1 MYGCPGCGAELK
13 YDIKTGKLRCLR
25 CGNKYDVQAIKKDKD
40 AESSLYEINE
50 YVCPSC
56 GGRIYTAD
64 NTIAGFCS
72 YCGASAILQQRTET
86 IDAPKSIVPF
96 KVEKR
101 VCKIKFKNFA
111 KKNMYVPDE
120 YKTADG
126 INEFRGIYLP
136 YHSYDAEV
144 AGDYDAYGST
154 EITKKK
160 KKKIYTTKKYWKIHA
175 PVHGYVKG
183 ITHDASGL
191 FRDDLSEAVND
202 ATD

>member
-13 YDIKTGKLRCLR
+13 YDIKTGKLRCSR

-101 VCKIKFKNFA
+101 VCKTKIQEFC
-111 KKNMYVPDE
+111 KKEYVC
-120 YKTADG
+120 T
-126 INEFRGIYLP
+126 
-136 YHSYDAEV
+136 
-144 AGDYDAYGST
+144 
-154 EITKKK
+154 
-160 KKKIYTTKKYWKIHA
+160 
-175 PVHGYVKG
+175 
-183 ITHDASGL
+183 
-191 FRDDLSEAVND
+191 
-202 ATD
+202 

>member
-13 YDIKTGKLRCLR
+13 YDIKTGKLRCSR

-101 VCKIKFKNFA
+101 VCKTKFKNFA

-144 AGDYDAYGST
+144 AADISRILHIFYA
-154 EITKKK
+154 
-160 KKKIYTTKKYWKIHA
+160 
-175 PVHGYVKG
+175 
-183 ITHDASGL
+183 
-191 FRDDLSEAVND
+191 
-202 ATD
+202 

>member
-13 YDIKTGKLRCLR
+13 YDIKTGKLRCSR

-101 VCKIKFKNFA
+101 VCKTKFKNFA
-111 KKNMYVPDE
+111 KRICMCLMNIRQRTESMNSEE
-120 YKTADG
+120 Y
-126 INEFRGIYLP
+126 ICHIIVMMRRLP
-136 YHSYDAEV
+136 VFMMHMAVQRQLKRKRRKY
-144 AGDYDAYGST
+144 
-154 EITKKK
+154 IQQ
-160 KKKIYTTKKYWKIHA
+160 KILENTRASSWLCKRYYT
-175 PVHGYVKG
+175 
-183 ITHDASGL
+183 
-191 FRDDLSEAVND
+191 
-202 ATD
+202 

>member
-72 YCGASAILQQRTET
+72 YCI
-86 IDAPKSIVPF
+86 I
-96 KVEKR
+96 
-101 VCKIKFKNFA
+101 CNF
-111 KKNMYVPDE
+111 
-120 YKTADG
+120 TAENG
-126 INEFRGIYLP
+126 NNRCAEIN
-136 YHSYDAEV
+136 
-144 AGDYDAYGST
+144 ST
-154 EITKKK
+154 
-160 KKKIYTTKKYWKIHA
+160 
-175 PVHGYVKG
+175 
-183 ITHDASGL
+183 
-191 FRDDLSEAVND
+191 F
-202 ATD
+202 